1 MLPIYC
7 HDPWHEFRRV
17 VGGGTPVH
25 ICCQAD
31 ALQRARGGGGGERR
45 AQRPVAL
52 SLLDHSQRYA
62 RPLPECDVGAA
73 DCLRP
78 LDYDVCQVAGAERV
92 VIGRATIAA
101 SANDVDVRLR
111 LKGRRLGRR
120 RAACVAWMTVASV
133 TATRSGEQ
141 IGERTDS
148 PRIAQSA
155 GQHSAPTYTGAQRL
169 GAACPGEDDLAA
181 A

>member
-17 VGGGTPVH
+17 VGGTPVH
-25 ICCQAD
+25 IYCQAD
-31 ALQRARGGGGGERR
+31 ALQRARGGGGGESR
-45 AQRPVAL
+45 AQRSAAL

-62 RPLPECDVGAA
+62 RPLPECDVGASG
-73 DCLRP
+73 CLRP
-78 LDYDVCQVAGAERV
+78 LDYDACQVAGAERV
-92 VIGRATIAA
+92 VVGRATIAA
-101 SANDVDVRLR
+101 SADDVHVRLR

-120 RAACVAWMTVASV
+120 RATCVAWMTVASV

-155 GQHSAPTYTGAQRL
+155 GQHSAPTYTGAQRMRAV
-169 GAACPGEDDLAA
+169 GRGEDDLAA
-181 A
+181 T